1 VMAKLSTYMS
11 EAGGRALPDQV
22 VQETKYH
29 VLDTLAAMISGSE
42 LPPGRQALKFARAY
56 GELCGRLGDEVDQAA
71 WWAGI
76 SMTSIPFWNLI
87 PWTTFGNW
95 FSPFN
100 RRHVFAAALTSLNT
114 MSLAVFA
121 DRAPFVRTVR

>member
-1 VMAKLSTYMS
+1 M
-11 EAGGRALPDQV
+11 
-22 VQETKYH
+22 
-29 VLDTLAAMISGSE
+29 
-42 LPPGRQALKFARAY
+42 
-56 GELCGRLGDEVDQAA
+56 ELCGRLGDEADQAA

-76 SMTSIPFWNLI
+76 SMTSMPFWNLI

-121 DRAPFVRTVR
+121 DRAPFVLMAYCSFREVLAGLDTRLDTPPSIDSHHPDSGLARASRRSAPVRPMGATNKLKLP